1 MSQNYLHTVRL
12 LTLNNRRIRYETS
25 FDFAFLTSRLIK
37 FVTRKHGICEKV
49 MVTVCTFELFLKGNS
64 TICAKVLRF
73 LLQKNYLISAQQQ
86 EIRRHSRGTFSAPFH
101 ISRFPVFLDVP
112 NITLQQQQLK
122 QNKTT
127 SRKI

>member
-1 MSQNYLHTVRL
+1 
-12 LTLNNRRIRYETS
+12 
-25 FDFAFLTSRLIK
+25 
-37 FVTRKHGICEKV
+37 
-49 MVTVCTFELFLKGNS
+49 MVTVCTFELLLKGNS

-101 ISRFPVFLDVP
+101 ISRFPVFPVFLDVP

>member
-1 MSQNYLHTVRL
+1 
-12 LTLNNRRIRYETS
+12 
-25 FDFAFLTSRLIK
+25 
-37 FVTRKHGICEKV
+37 

-101 ISRFPVFLDVP
+101 ISRFLVFLDVP